1 MPAGAVVSRPSPGW
15 YLRRLRRMSVT
26 EMRNRAVD
34 VIRRR
39 MWAHRQIRLGATAP
53 QPRGIQQERA
63 FVSALPVSA
72 RAQMPAEAA
81 SAVVRAA
88 DTVLDGTW
96 TVFGT
101 LRADSA
107 DPDWFFDPLTG
118 RRSPDHELAFRVHH
132 RDEAETGNI
141 KQVWEMSRH
150 HHVTVL
156 AAAWWLT
163 QEERYAEAAAHQL
176 RSWWRA
182 NPFLTGVHWT
192 SGIEAGI
199 RLISWVWTRRLLDEW
214 PKIGDLFEY
223 NEDAVRQIAWHQEF
237 LAAFPSRG
245 SSANNHVVA
254 EAAGRLAAACA
265 FPWYAQTPEWRRSAA
280 ALLEREL
287 ADNTFDDGLNRE
299 LATDYHRFVLEL
311 GLLGAVE
318 ADVHGY
324 QLSEATWQRLARMLD
339 AGAAI
344 LDATGRPPRQGDGD
358 EGRALFVDDPDH
370 DPWATALATGSA
382 LLGAPAWWP
391 AFDGGVQACVVG
403 ALGRTRQLPRPPAR
417 PRRFADAGQ
426 VFLRSRAEDG
436 PEIWCRCDGGPHG
449 YLSIAAHAHADA
461 LSVEVRHNGVD
472 ILADPGTYCYHGEPE
487 WREWFR
493 STAAHNTVEVDG
505 VSQAESGG
513 PFLWIT
519 QPRTRTVTCDVAEQ
533 PVQTWTAEH
542 DGYLRLSAPTV
553 HRRSVTMDSPR
564 RLLTVVDTFDTVGE
578 VSLLLS
584 WHLGPGVLVDLDG
597 ANAIL
602 TWQVGPD
609 RQRGTLVLPEGLAW
623 TSHTAEIDPVLGWYS
638 PRFGL
643 RVPATSLVGRGTGS
657 SSTRLVTVLTLP

>member
-1 MPAGAVVSRPSPGW
+1 MSRPRASW
-15 YLRRLRRMSVT
+15 YLRRLQRMSVA
-26 EMRNRAVD
+26 EVAYRVLD
-34 VIRRR
+34 VGRRR
-39 MWAHRQIRLGATAP
+39 AWARRQVRPGAAPPPPPGVHR
-53 QPRGIQQERA
+53 ERA
-63 FVSALPVSA
+63 FGSPLPASA
-72 RAQMPAEAA
+72 RAQVTPEAA
-81 SAVVRAA
+81 SALVRAA
-88 DTVLDGTW
+88 DTVLAGTW

-107 DPDWFFDPLTG
+107 DPDWFYDPLTG
-118 RRSPDHELAFRVHH
+118 RQSPDRELAFRIHH

-163 QEERYAEAAAHQL
+163 QNERYAEAAAHHL

-199 RLISWVWTRRLLDEW
+199 RLISWVWTRRLLDQW
-214 PKIGDLFEY
+214 PKVGDLFEY
-223 NEDAVRQIAWHQEF
+223 NDDAVRQIAWHQEF

-245 SSANNHVVA
+245 SSANNHIVA
-254 EAAGRLAAACA
+254 EAVGRLVAACA
-265 FPWYAQTPEWRRSAA
+265 FPWYARTADWRRSAA
-280 ALLEREL
+280 AQLEREL
-287 ADNTFDDGLNRE
+287 AANTFDDGLNRE

-311 GLLGAVE
+311 GLLAAVE
-318 ADVHGY
+318 ADVHGCE
-324 QLSEATWQRLARMLD
+324 LSEATWRRLARMLD

-344 LDATGRPPRQGDGD
+344 LDAAGRAPRQGDGD
-358 EGRALFVDDPDH
+358 EGRALVINDPEH
-370 DPWATALATGSA
+370 DPWATVLATGSA
-382 LLGAPAWWP
+382 LLGASSWWP
-391 AFDGGVQACVVG
+391 ALDGGVQACVVG
-403 ALGRTRQLPRPPAR
+403 ALGRTRQLPRPPDR
-417 PRRFADAGQ
+417 PRRFPDAGL
-426 VFLRSRAEDG
+426 VILRSHEGDG

-472 ILADPGTYCYHGEPE
+472 ILADPGTYCYHGEPV
-487 WREWFR
+487 WREWLR

-505 VSQAESGG
+505 ASQSESGG
-513 PFLWIT
+513 PFMWIT
-519 QPRTRTVTCDVAEQ
+519 QPRTRTLTCELGE

-542 DGYLRLSAPTV
+542 NGYLRLSTSTV
-553 HRRSVTMDSPR
+553 HRRSVTLESR
-564 RLLTVVDTFDTVGE
+564 RRALTVVDTFDITGE
-578 VSLLLS
+578 VSLQLS

-597 ANAIL
+597 TAVAL
-602 TWQVGPD
+602 GWQVGAD
-609 RQRGTLVLPEGLAW
+609 RLRGTLVLPEGLAW
-623 TSHTAEIDPVLGWYS
+623 TSHTAETDPVLGWYS
-638 PRFGL
+638 PRFGR